1 MFTLIKREIRDQ
13 IIYFIA
19 AAIYAAIL
27 IIIMIQTAY
36 QYQSEYLPQAIIS
49 IGTLAGIIALLVVC
63 AMGVTQMYMDK
74 TRKISAFL
82 STLAVSRNRILFSR
96 IITGTLVILIMFV
109 PLVIAAS
116 ILIRLFPEAPV
127 PIVPG
132 VLFDISVTMFLMAF
146 SCYCIGLQTGWI
158 SNSII
163 PTFGALGL
171 TCILMP
177 LVLVKGFGMPIVV
190 ILVLFIAAS
199 LIRIWQ
205 TFKSTSL

>member
-1 MFTLIKREIRDQ
+1 MFTLIKREIQDQ

-19 AAIYAAIL
+19 AVIYAAIL
-27 IIIMIQTAY
+27 IIVMVKTAY
-36 QYQSEYLPQAIIS
+36 QTDSEYLLQAVIS
-49 IGTLAGIIALLVVC
+49 IGTLAGIIALLVIC
-63 AMGVTQMYMDK
+63 AMGVTQMYLDR

-82 STLAVSRNRILFSR
+82 STLTVSRSRILLAR
-96 IITGTLVILIMFV
+96 IFTGALVILIMFG

-116 ILIRLFPEAPV
+116 ILMRLFPDAPV

-132 VLFDISVTMFLMAF
+132 MIFDISVTIFLMAF
-146 SCYCIGLQTGWI
+146 CCYCIGLQTGWT
-158 SNSII
+158 SNAII
-163 PTFGALGL
+163 PSLGALGL
-171 TCILMP
+171 TCIFMP
-177 LVLVKGFGMPIVV
+177 LVIVKGFGMPIMV